1 MKKAAPSA
9 LTQSIRLPFDWIDAI
24 AIPVA
29 TSIMEAQPIAVVLL
43 FMSLL
48 VTGKSANV
56 PLDAVSIIL
65 LLLGLHW
72 WALLVKYIVQRG
84 LDEKLE
90 GASQFFGL
98 LLALA
103 LAIVTHRA
111 LLADVSGL
119 LLVTVL
125 VLWFWVRGKRRARVE
140 PSEEQLI
147 FSFKL
152 CFIVLLVVL
161 LITLPVNPA
170 IAMPTL
176 AAIALALP
184 LFFVSG
190 LIVLSFVRLSITRHE
205 YRRDAFGTRLDRTR
219 VWSFFLALTWSLLVV
234 ATILLELFAF
244 QPLLTLLTPSINAI
258 ENAILFTLQLFA
270 RKPPKP
276 PHLRLK
282 PTPVPVTPSH
292 NIPLHLSLG
301 LPIIILIF
309 AISIAI
315 LVVALLLLVWFLF
328 TLRRTLFGRVK
339 TKEEERE
346 RLDVRSILQE
356 RRRRKKQQKTK
367 FRLESLDPNSVRA
380 RYRDL
385 LLATARR
392 GGAIQR
398 LPHET
403 PAEYQQRLLSVV
415 ATMSNKEGEPSN
427 TAIVTELTE
436 AYTLERYGRKPPEQ
450 AQVGYFKRW
459 VSYLVKRIKSM
470 KRK

>member
-1 MKKAAPSA
+1 MKGNTSGCFPCWRGSSPAIPYRWKTLLKWNSACSNPAQRLCWSVARQPLARRPPDNCSICASVALLSTSRSPTHSRMQERLRHMAYPYIISEEESNGINSSRPRKMKKAAPSA

-190 LIVLSFVRLSITRHE
+190 LIVLSFVPLSITRHE

-219 VWSFFLALTWSLLVV
+219 VWSFFLVLTWSLLVV

-258 ENAILFTLQLFA
+258 
-270 RKPPKP
+270 
-276 PHLRLK
+276 
-282 PTPVPVTPSH
+282 
-292 NIPLHLSLG
+292 
-301 LPIIILIF
+301 
-309 AISIAI
+309 
-315 LVVALLLLVWFLF
+315 
-328 TLRRTLFGRVK
+328 
-339 TKEEERE
+339 
-346 RLDVRSILQE
+346 
-356 RRRRKKQQKTK
+356 
-367 FRLESLDPNSVRA
+367 
-380 RYRDL
+380 
-385 LLATARR
+385 
-392 GGAIQR
+392 
-398 LPHET
+398 
-403 PAEYQQRLLSVV
+403 
-415 ATMSNKEGEPSN
+415 
-427 TAIVTELTE
+427 
-436 AYTLERYGRKPPEQ
+436 
-450 AQVGYFKRW
+450 
-459 VSYLVKRIKSM
+459 
-470 KRK
+470 